1 MSPTSR
7 ACRETRR
14 DRRHA
19 GRVPIPLALGSP
31 GCSCRVACR
40 CARPPATL
48 VHPMGLGSPPRQC
61 LNDGG
66 RQSRRHCSRDPDASI
81 ARQFDLDRWH
91 RRHRNAI
98 ARRSHQHPSKTIGSC
113 SQIPPPTINQA
124 RCHVSL
130 TGHVPYH
137 CAGRKRRR
145 DNRLLLLAAPPTPPL
160 GTGQYLDARHCTRLL
175 HRCKHRCLHWFLP
188 ARSNHKSQGGPR
200 RTVTA

>member
-1 MSPTSR
+1 
-7 ACRETRR
+7 
-14 DRRHA
+14 
-19 GRVPIPLALGSP
+19 
-31 GCSCRVACR
+31 
-40 CARPPATL
+40 
-48 VHPMGLGSPPRQC
+48 MGLGSPPRQC

-130 TGHVPYH
+130 TRHVPYH

-145 DNRLLLLAAPPTPPL
+145 NNRLLLLAAPPTPPL
-160 GTGQYLDARHCTRLL
+160 GTGQYLDLRHCTRLL
-175 HRCKHRCLHWFLP
+175 HRCKHRCLHRFLP
-188 ARSNHKSQGGPR
+188 ARSNHKSQDGPR
-200 RTVTA
+200 RTVTVHLWMCPSSIAMPVSSRWDLTKGRRGGACRPRLADRARSS